1 MVELWLTR
9 HGETEYNVSGVVQ
22 GVVNSNLTERG
33 VADAQALGHGFAID
47 GVTFDAAYSSDLQRA
62 ADTAQLALSAAGMNL
77 NVQQMAGLR
86 EQNFGLFDGQPESQ
100 RQGALADM
108 LRDAGVPNVDRLNM
122 KQLVD
127 LVRILD
133 VHRGG
138 GDAENSQMSL
148 KRFNQAMTTIGE
160 HAVDNQQDNVFI
172 VAHGAIIWLWL
183 NSLGMPDTADFIK
196 NVAVSKIV
204 YGKGRFTLLGYN
216 DRRYVE
222 EGGGTRDVPAQEFK
236 LD

>member
-33 VADAQALGHGFAID
+33 VADAQALGRGFAAE

-62 ADTAQLALSAAGMNL
+62 ADTAQLALSAAGMTL
-77 NVQQMAGLR
+77 NVEQMAGLR

-100 RQGALADM
+100 RQGALADL
-108 LRDAGVPNVDRLNM
+108 LREAGVPNVDRLNM

-148 KRFNQAMTTIGE
+148 KRFNQAMTTIGDR
-160 HAVDNQQDNVFI
+160 AVANKQDNVFI

-204 YGKGRFTLLGYN
+204 YGQGRFTLLGYN